1 MKRYKQPFYL
11 EPNFNAKDYLQRV
24 INKWTAFCKSH
35 KAVSFSIKQILDENE
50 HLRQELNKFKIGD
63 D

>member
-1 MKRYKQPFYL
+1 MKRCKQPFFL
-11 EPNFNAKDYLQRV
+11 EPNFNAIDYLQRV
-24 INKWTAFCKSH
+24 IDKWTAFCETH

-50 HLRQELNKFKIGD
+50 HLRQEVNKLKMGD